1 MRKTIGRALLAL
13 LAMVMVGTSF
23 TDAMDDRGQPSEK
36 KEAVI
41 ATVNVGRYPH
51 GVAVN
56 EETNR
61 VYVANFN
68 ERSISVIDGTTNEV
82 IDTVAVGRGPRDVA
96 VNAQTNRL
104 YVANIG
110 LHDLSAINNK
120 ILSWVGLRLYR
131 AKFAV
136 SVIDGHTN
144 EVLTH
149 VGVGINPWIIEVSET
164 PNRIYVA
171 NYGSYSVSVIDG
183 ESNEVIATIAMGLFR
198 TPGGIAVN
206 EETNRVYVVSTF
218 HLGPLDFGAGR
229 LLIVDGNTNKVLSTL
244 RVGRKAHVAV
254 NERTNRVYV
263 TSRHSGTLSVID
275 GHTNE
280 VIATLDVGPDPYGLA
295 VNEEANRVYVANHD
309 GRSVSVIDGHS
320 NELLYIMD
328 VGSSPVFVAVNE
340 AMGRVYVTN
349 SGDDTVSVLES
360 LVLE

>member
-1 MRKTIGRALLAL
+1 MRKTMGVVLSALLTMAL
-13 LAMVMVGTSF
+13 MGTSY
-23 TDAMDDRGQPSEK
+23 TCAMDDLAQPNGK
-36 KEAVI
+36 KEVVI

-68 ERSISVIDGTTNEV
+68 EPSISVIDGTTNKVMATIE
-82 IDTVAVGRGPRDVA
+82 AGKGPRDVA
-96 VNAQTNRL
+96 VNARTNRL
-104 YVANIG
+104 YVAN
-110 LHDLSAINNK
+110 LLAHDVSAINNK

-136 SVIDGHTN
+136 SVIDGHAN
-144 EVLTH
+144 ETLAH
-149 VGVGINPWIIEVSET
+149 VSVGTNPWIIEVSET
-164 PNRIYVA
+164 TNRIYVA

-183 ESNEVIATIAMGLFR
+183 ESNEVIATVGMGLFR

-206 EETNRVYVVSTF
+206 EETNRVYITSTF
-218 HLGPLDFGAGR
+218 HLGPLDIGAGR
-229 LLIVDGNTNKVLSTL
+229 LLIVDGATNKVLSTL

-263 TSRHSGTLSVID
+263 TSRHSSTLSVID

-280 VIATLDVGPDPYGLA
+280 VLATLEVGPDPYGLA
-295 VNEEANRVYVANHD
+295 VSKETNRIYVANHD
-309 GRSVSVIDGHS
+309 GNSVSVVDGHS
-320 NELLYIMD
+320 NQMLHNID
-328 VGSSPVFVAVNE
+328 VGASPVFVAVNE
-340 AMGRVYVTN
+340 ATGRVYVTN
-349 SGDDTVSVLES
+349 SDGDTVSVLDS